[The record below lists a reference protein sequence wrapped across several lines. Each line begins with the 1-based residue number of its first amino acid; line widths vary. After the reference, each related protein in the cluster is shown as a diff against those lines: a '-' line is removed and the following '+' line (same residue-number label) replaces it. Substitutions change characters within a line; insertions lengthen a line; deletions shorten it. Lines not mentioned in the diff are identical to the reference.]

1 MSRKTLPL
9 TPELAD
15 YLLDHSSPLPLLAM
29 RLIEETAA
37 MGRVAGMQISP
48 EQGLFLKLIVSLT
61 GARRVL
67 EIGTFT
73 GFSSLM
79 MAYGGAEKVVCL
91 DISEEFTSVARR
103 YWAEAGFD
111 HLIDLK
117 IGQAVDSLTNLGKDK
132 VFDFVFID
140 ADKENYPAYF
150 EMSLDRLEPEG
161 LIAVDNT
168 LWSGRVLDPSDC
180 STDTVAIRAFND
192 AVARDNRVETLIL
205 PIGDGLTLIRRK

>member
-9 TPELAD
+9 TPELAA

-29 RLIEETAA
+29 RLIGETAA

-48 EQGLFLKLIVSLT
+48 EQGLFLKLIVALT
-61 GARRVL
+61 GTRRVL

-79 MAYGGAEKVVCL
+79 MAYGGAEEVVCL

-103 YWAEAGFD
+103 YWAEAAFD
-111 HLIDLK
+111 HLIDLR
-117 IGQAVDSLTNLGKDK
+117 IGPAVDSLTNLGKDK

-140 ADKENYPAYF
+140 ADKENYPTYF
-150 EMSLDRLEPEG
+150 EMSLDRLEPGG

-168 LWSGRVLDPSDC
+168 LWSGRVLDPSDR
-180 STDTVAIRAFND
+180 SADTVAIRAFNE
-192 AVARDNRVETLIL
+192 AVARDDRVETLIL
-205 PIGDGLTLIRRK
+205 PIGDGLTLIRRR

>member
-1 MSRKTLPL
+1 
-9 TPELAD
+9 
-15 YLLDHSSPLPLLAM
+15 
-29 RLIEETAA
+29 
-37 MGRVAGMQISP
+37 MGGVANMQVSP
-48 EQGLFLKLIVSLT
+48 EQGLFLRLLVKLT
-61 GARRVL
+61 KARRVL

-79 MAYGGAEKVVCL
+79 MAYGGPEKVVCL

-111 HLIDLK
+111 HMIDLR
-117 IGQAVDSLTNLGKDK
+117 IGPALESLEHMEEDE

-150 EMSLDRLEPEG
+150 ELSLARLEPGG

-168 LWSGRVLDPSDC
+168 LWSAQVIDPSDQ
-180 STDTVAIRAFND
+180 SPQTVAMRSFNE
-192 AVARDNRVETLIL
+192 ALARDDRIETLIL
-205 PIGDGLTLIRRK
+205 PIGDGLTLIQPK

>member
-9 TPELAD
+9 TPELAA

-29 RLIEETAA
+29 RLIGETAA

-48 EQGLFLKLIVSLT
+48 EQGLFLKLIVALT
-61 GARRVL
+61 GTRRVL

-79 MAYGGAEKVVCL
+79 MAYGGAEEVVCL

-103 YWAEAGFD
+103 YWAEAAFD
-111 HLIDLK
+111 HLIDLR
-117 IGQAVDSLTNLGKDK
+117 IGPAVDSLTNLAKDK

-140 ADKENYPAYF
+140 ADKENYPTYF
-150 EMSLDRLEPEG
+150 EMSLDRLEPGG

-168 LWSGRVLDPSDC
+168 LWSGRVLDPSDR
-180 STDTVAIRAFND
+180 SADTVAIRAFNE
-192 AVARDNRVETLIL
+192 AVARDDRVETLIL
-205 PIGDGLTLIRRK
+205 PIGDGLTLIRRR

>member
-1 MSRKTLPL
+1 MSRTTLPL
-9 TPELAD
+9 TPELAG
-15 YLLDHSSPLPLLAM
+15 YLLDHSSPVPPPAA
-29 RLIEETAA
+29 RLIEETGA
-37 MGRVAGMQISP
+37 MGGVANMQVSP
-48 EQGLFLKLIVSLT
+48 EQGLFLRLLVKLT
-61 GARRVL
+61 KARRVL

-79 MAYGGAEKVVCL
+79 MAYGGPEKVVCL

-111 HLIDLK
+111 HMIDLR
-117 IGQAVDSLTNLGKDK
+117 IGPALESLEHMEEDE

-150 EMSLDRLEPEG
+150 ELSLARLEPGG

-168 LWSGRVLDPSDC
+168 LWSAQVIDPSDQ
-180 STDTVAIRAFND
+180 SPQTVAMRSFNE
-192 AVARDNRVETLIL
+192 ALARDDRIETLIL
-205 PIGDGLTLIRRK
+205 PIGDGLTLIQPK